1 MDRAVATLEAAV
13 AEGNT
18 SVARRALGDVGDD
31 ADRDAVL
38 DLLARQSA
46 AGSPLAVELLVEAV
60 DRFGTARRAV
70 RRFLLDEA
78 AVDDVTQ
85 DTLITVARSVTSFRG
100 DAKFTTWL
108 HQVAR
113 NRSVDHLR
121 RARATEALDEQE
133 EGPAARMSSLVASRH
148 AVQQLLSEL
157 PDRYRD
163 AVLLRDVERLP
174 YAEVATRLGRN
185 VNTVKSHVA
194 RGRALLAN
202 LIDRTGAAIGT
213 GEGFGPGPAARTG
226 DNSGDGSGTTTG
238 DSAATGDG
246 DGSETATGDC
256 AATGDGDGGPQA

>member
-18 SVARRALGDVGDD
+18 SVARRALGDVGDE

-38 DLLARQSA
+38 DLLARRSA
-46 AGSPLAVELLVEAV
+46 DGSPLAVELLVEAV

-78 AVDDVTQ
+78 TVDDVTQ

-121 RARATEALDEQE
+121 RARSTEALDEQDA
-133 EGPAARMSSLVASRH
+133 GPAARMSSLVASRQ
-148 AVQQLLSEL
+148 AVQQLLGEL

-194 RGRALLAN
+194 RGRALLAT
-202 LIDRTGAAIGT
+202 LIDRTGDGSSLGDGT
-213 GEGFGPGPAARTG
+213 GPGPRPGDGAGTG
-226 DNSGDGSGTTTG
+226 DASGD
-238 DSAATGDG
+238 
-246 DGSETATGDC
+246 E
-256 AATGDGDGGPQA
+256 GPGA